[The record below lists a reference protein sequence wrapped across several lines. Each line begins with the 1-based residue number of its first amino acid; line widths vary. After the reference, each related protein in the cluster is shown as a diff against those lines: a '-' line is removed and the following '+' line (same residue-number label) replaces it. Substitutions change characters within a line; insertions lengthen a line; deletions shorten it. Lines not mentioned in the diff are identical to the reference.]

1 MEPLNRRLLGI
12 YLNDHLAGAAVG
24 IDLAR
29 RCRSRHGDA
38 PLGRALDE
46 LIAEIREDRATL
58 EQVMA
63 ALRIPGDRLKLVAG
77 SVGEKLSR
85 LKLNGQLLGYSALS
99 RLEELEGLHAGVTA
113 KQRMW
118 ISLDEIAASEP
129 RLSGFDFRALA
140 DRAQRQL
147 DVLEQYRRDAAKLA
161 LAG

>member
-24 IDLAR
+24 VDLAR
-29 RCRSRHGDA
+29 RCRARHGDE
-38 PLGRALDE
+38 PLGRALDD
-46 LIAEIREDRATL
+46 LIEEIVQDRATL
-58 EQVMA
+58 EDVMA
-63 ALRIPGDRLKLVAG
+63 ALRIPSDRLKLVAG

-85 LKLNGQLLGYSALS
+85 LKLNGQVFGYSALS

-118 ISLDEIAASEP
+118 ISLREIAPREP
-129 RLSGFDFRALA
+129 RLDRFDFAALTE
-140 DRAQRQL
+140 RAQRQL
-147 DVLEQYRRDAAKLA
+147 DVLEQFRRTAATLA